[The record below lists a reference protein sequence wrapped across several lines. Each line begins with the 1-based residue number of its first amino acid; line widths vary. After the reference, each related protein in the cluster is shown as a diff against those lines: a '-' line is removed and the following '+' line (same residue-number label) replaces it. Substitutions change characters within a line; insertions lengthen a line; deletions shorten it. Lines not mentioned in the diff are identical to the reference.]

1 MGITSIW
8 IIVKAMRLNESIKD
22 ALELIPRAPKDLE
35 AGEKRRL
42 GKELSVGLQGH
53 RKKLKRK
60 FNLR

>member
-1 MGITSIW
+1 
-8 IIVKAMRLNESIKD
+8 MRLNESIKD

-35 AGEKRRL
+35 AGKKRRL